1 VSVIQLNPPVPLMT
15 PKGEALA
22 HFVIDYGPEFDLLW
36 VCFQDE
42 TGECW
47 TWSNPDVRGP
57 KNTTMHRPN
66 ISPFPAAAAPAKPM
80 RQV

>member
-1 VSVIQLNPPVPLMT
+1 MAILQLNPPVPLTT

-22 HFVIDYGPEFDLLW
+22 HLIIDYGAEFDLLW
-36 VCFQDE
+36 VCFQND

-47 TWSNPDVRGP
+47 TWSNRDVRGP
-57 KNTTMHRPN
+57 RNITMHREN
-66 ISPFPAAAAPAKPM
+66 VSPFRAAAAPAKPL